1 MAAPYIRGK
10 HCVTFTKYSHLSTVP
25 ILADACSI
33 TVTTGATAHGTN
45 ILIKQGSRARGVPM
59 NCMRPI
65 KEYIHP
71 PVLGQ
76 RKPGPE
82 KLGKYQL
89 YSSNLLPSP
98 SKKLPRILRG
108 KMGKG
113 KYRLVG
119 FNTSGVKVGHKLC

>member
-1 MAAPYIRGK
+1 
-10 HCVTFTKYSHLSTVP
+10 
-25 ILADACSI
+25 
-33 TVTTGATAHGTN
+33 
-45 ILIKQGSRARGVPM
+45 M
-59 NCMRPI
+59 NCKRPI

-98 SKKLPRILRG
+98 STKKLPRILRG